1 MENPNMKH
9 QPKIP
14 FTDINTRIHRNKLA
28 MKSANEES
36 SGQDSDS
43 GNDEAMQDHLLAKA
57 DESKGHVKRANTIG
71 ITPKGNLD
79 VHRPR
84 RGTLIISDDEDGVSM
99 HSASFTNMDDINGID
114 YSKVNTNNNLNSNK
128 KRLDTKKIFEP
139 YVQRSV
145 SDPKR
150 SFKAGS
156 NTDIEPKLGNSKP
169 MIIRQ
174 VTASNLAALADG
186 KNRLVEKKMLKRPT
200 IPDYTSVN
208 TGAFSECMFNTE
220 LEKQY
225 NNNLSKTTKTEK
237 PTPNRLGDQQEEV
250 GNGGQATLF
259 TADKFI
265 KSPVKSLDN
274 EERPELSNGQNQ
286 SKNQNQTQFHKEHK
300 KHRHQKSFSQ
310 SYVSN
315 DQKRLVNQFLQSI
328 EKSGNNSALSSNNA
342 SAYGSTLSVGKNG
355 VFNIPQHEQMPDLMD
370 YSSNLSL
377 QSLLYHDLADPSG
390 SKRKYSKVY
399 SNPNMR
405 PGSATPFSYSSASLT
420 SNSDDS
426 RSAIGSYR
434 SGLATSSF
442 FFSNAKLTSKEKI
455 KNSEIINSNANDS
468 NMFLGTNETDYYQ
481 QHINSRLTKLESQ
494 IKNDLKSVILKDEL
508 ELKNNITSFD
518 NLTSD
523 LQNLK
528 SQILG
533 LKNTIA
539 NEYLTVLKADFDENN
554 PESFESQLRKTV
566 EENVKHLE
574 FLENKMS
581 ECQSQLVDQKETMRK
596 MESLLYLE
604 NSLMVSKKN
613 TGLAYKY
620 RYMLYDILT
629 LGFLVLIGYYLKA
642 YFWKV

>member
-1 MENPNMKH
+1 MVL
-9 QPKIP
+9 
-14 FTDINTRIHRNKLA
+14 T
-28 MKSANEES
+28 
-36 SGQDSDS
+36 GQDW
-43 GNDEAMQDHLLAKA
+43 LLA
-57 DESKGHVKRANTIG
+57 
-71 ITPKGNLD
+71 L
-79 VHRPR
+79 
-84 RGTLIISDDEDGVSM
+84 
-99 HSASFTNMDDINGID
+99 
-114 YSKVNTNNNLNSNK
+114 
-128 KRLDTKKIFEP
+128 
-139 YVQRSV
+139 
-145 SDPKR
+145 
-150 SFKAGS
+150 
-156 NTDIEPKLGNSKP
+156 
-169 MIIRQ
+169 
-174 VTASNLAALADG
+174 
-186 KNRLVEKKMLKRPT
+186 
-200 IPDYTSVN
+200 
-208 TGAFSECMFNTE
+208 
-220 LEKQY
+220 
-225 NNNLSKTTKTEK
+225 
-237 PTPNRLGDQQEEV
+237 
-250 GNGGQATLF
+250 
-259 TADKFI
+259 
-265 KSPVKSLDN
+265 
-274 EERPELSNGQNQ
+274 
-286 SKNQNQTQFHKEHK
+286 
-300 KHRHQKSFSQ
+300 
-310 SYVSN
+310 
-315 DQKRLVNQFLQSI
+315 
-328 EKSGNNSALSSNNA
+328 
-342 SAYGSTLSVGKNG
+342 
-355 VFNIPQHEQMPDLMD
+355 
-370 YSSNLSL
+370 
-377 QSLLYHDLADPSG
+377 
-390 SKRKYSKVY
+390 
-399 SNPNMR
+399 
-405 PGSATPFSYSSASLT
+405 
-420 SNSDDS
+420 
-426 RSAIGSYR
+426 
-434 SGLATSSF
+434 

-455 KNSEIINSNANDS
+455 KNSEIINSDANDS